1 MSQVIDEKVLTAN
14 PFPGLRPFKI
24 EESHLFFGR
33 EGQSDEVL
41 LKLSKN
47 RFVGIIGPSGS
58 GKSSFIYCGVMPIL
72 YGGFLTDASPNWE
85 VIVTRPGAGPI
96 DNLAEAL
103 LKNSREYQDAETE
116 EKKIKRTIFSTL
128 LRSSSLGLV
137 EAIEQTRKNADV
149 NYLVLV
155 DQFEELFRFKDS
167 HDANSINETLAFV
180 NLLMEAV
187 NYPDA
192 PIYVAITMRSDF
204 IGDCAQFPELT
215 RKINDSHYLIP
226 QLTRDQKR
234 RAIEGPVAVG
244 GAKIASRLVQQLL
257 NDLGDNPDQLPILQ
271 HALMRTWS
279 YWSSYRDYDEEPV
292 DLKHYEA
299 IGTMSEA
306 LSQHANEAYDELS
319 EDQKRICEILFKA
332 ITEKRGENFGIRRPT
347 RLNEIAAIADVSE
360 NDVVQVVDK
369 FRESGRSLLTP
380 AHGTSIS
387 SKSMI
392 DISHES
398 LMRIWVRLKNW
409 VDDEAEAVQMYTR
422 LAEAASMYQV
432 GKAGL
437 WRPPDLQLALNWQ
450 AKHKPTLVWG
460 QRYNPAFERTLI
472 FLEYSKKE
480 WETEQRIKEL
490 EQKRKLQRA
499 RIFALVLGS
508 ATVVSII
515 FLIFAFYQKSE
526 ADKQRD
532 EAAKQRDRAVSLQK
546 IAETARDE
554 AQQAR
559 DAALSAQKAEEE
571 QRKKAEAAEREAIEN
586 AELAKK
592 NALEAQRN
600 ALIAEQ
606 NADRA
611 QKNEAEAKRQEAAAK
626 RNAEEA
632 LRQRYIAQAKAMAV
646 KSKELNDAEQEALIA
661 QQAYK
666 FNTEHQGYVYDND
679 IYNGLYAA
687 LKKYDH
693 PLTMSLEAHKQ
704 GAARALVTHRS
715 QAAIYSGGSDGK
727 IIRWTEQNG
736 KWNAE
741 VLVERNDYQYYS
753 IDVSPDGNWLIA
765 AGLSPSNESR
775 NHVELY
781 DLNNIKAAPK
791 KITGYSHA
799 VENVTFS
806 PDNSGFYA
814 RDNSG
819 KSIKYSD
826 LKTSREV
833 ITAPV
838 KINAI
843 DLSGDGNI
851 LAGAGENGS
860 LYLWD
865 VKNNFAVTEIKDLG
879 QHLTSVGFGP
889 ENRRIVVGDNLGL
902 VRIYDNLSKMVI
914 RDLTGH
920 TSSIEQIRFNH
931 AGTFMATA
939 SKDKTVRLWN
949 MNQLKL
955 QPIVLSDH
963 RDWVWSVAFT
973 PDDEQLL
980 ASVHSSTET
989 VKGVEHTIHAWPT
1002 KIPTMSNILCG
1013 FVKRNIN
1020 KDEWETF
1027 AGDDLPYEQ
1036 TCSDLPRN
1044 DN

>member
-1 MSQVIDEKVLTAN
+1 MSQVIDEKVLTSN

-24 EESHLFFGR
+24 DESHLFFGR

-85 VIVTRPGAGPI
+85 VIVARPGAGPI

-103 LKNSREYQDAETE
+103 LKNNTDYNSSEVE

-128 LRSSSLGLV
+128 LKSSSLGLV
-137 EAIEQTRKNADV
+137 EAIEQTRKDADV

-167 HDANSINETLAFV
+167 QDANSVNETLAFV
-180 NLLMEAV
+180 NLLMEAI

-234 RAIEGPVAVG
+234 KAIEGPVAVG
-244 GAKIASRLVQQLL
+244 GANIAPRLTQQLL

-279 YWSSYRDYDEEPV
+279 YWSAFRDYQEEQV

-306 LSQHANEAYDELS
+306 LSMHANEAFDELD
-319 EDQKRICEILFKA
+319 EEQKHICEVLFKA

-360 NDVVQVVDK
+360 DDVAAVIEK
-369 FRESGRSLLTP
+369 FREPGRSLLTP
-380 AHGTSIS
+380 GYGTTIGP
-387 SKSMI
+387 KSMV

-409 VDDEAEAVQMYTR
+409 VDDEADAVQMYTR

-460 QRYNPAFERTLI
+460 QRYNPAFERTMI

-499 RIFALVLGS
+499 RTFALVLGTFTII
-508 ATVVSII
+508 AII
-515 FLIFAFYQKSE
+515 FLVFALYQKNE
-526 ADKQRD
+526 ADKQK
-532 EAAKQRDRAVSLQK
+532 EAAKASEQAAVKEKRL
-546 IAETARDE
+546 AEIARDE
-554 AQQAR
+554 ATKAK
-559 DAALSAQKAEEE
+559 DAALLAQEKEAE
-571 QRKKAEAAEREAIEN
+571 QRLLAQANEKLAIEN
-586 AELAKK
+586 AILAQDNAIKADRNAQIAKK
-592 NALEAQRN
+592 NEIL
-600 ALIAEQ
+600 
-606 NADRA
+606 A
-611 QKNEAEAKRQEAAAK
+611 QKNEALAKEQEKKAIANAA
-626 RNAEEA
+626 EA

-646 KSKELNDAEQEALIA
+646 KSKELNDPEQEGLIA

-666 FNTEHQGYVYDND
+666 FNSEHQGYIYDND
-679 IYNGLYAA
+679 IYNGLYFA
-687 LKKYDH
+687 LAKFDH
-693 PLTMSLEAHKQ
+693 PLTKSLKAHDN
-704 GAARALVTHRS
+704 GAARALITHV
-715 QAAIYSGGSDGK
+715 ADNKIYSAGSDGK
-727 IIRWTEQNG
+727 IIEWNEKNSQWTSQILIN
-736 KWNAE
+736 NSS
-741 VLVERNDYQYYS
+741 YQYYS
-753 IDVSPDGNWLIA
+753 IDVSTNGNILVA
-765 AGLSPSNESR
+765 AGLSNASETQNY
-775 NHVELY
+775 VEVY
-781 DLNNIKAAPK
+781 NLNKMGDAPVRVQGYAYAIENIC
-791 KITGYSHA
+791 IT
-799 VENVTFS
+799 
-806 PDNSGFYA
+806 PDNLGFYS

-833 ITAPV
+833 ITPGV
-838 KINAI
+838 KINSIA
-843 DLSGDGNI
+843 LSPDGNT
-851 LAGAGENGS
+851 LAGAGENGT

-865 VKNNFAVTEIKDLG
+865 IKNNYAVKEVPKLG
-879 QHLTSVGFGP
+879 NPLTSVEFGP
-889 ENRRIVVGDNLGL
+889 EGRRIVTGDNTGIVKIYDSQAGL
-902 VRIYDNLSKMVI
+902 VVRTLS
-914 RDLTGH
+914 GH
-920 TSSIEQIRFNH
+920 TSGIEQIRFNH
-931 AGTFMATA
+931 AGTFMASA

-949 MNQLKL
+949 MSNLKE

-963 RDWVWSVAFT
+963 KDWVWSATFT

-989 VKGVEHTIHAWPT
+989 VKGVEHTIRAWPT
-1002 KIPTMSNILCG
+1002 KIPTMANTLCG
-1013 FVKRNIN
+1013 LVKRNI
-1020 KDEWETF
+1020 DSEEWDTF
-1027 AGDDLPYEQ
+1027 AGNDLPYEQ
-1036 TCSDLPRN
+1036 TCADLPAN
-1044 DN
+1044 NK